1 MDIKINSIIVRL
13 LIPIFFVLI
22 IQSLLFSETIFSGGT
37 IEELN
42 NNSMDILNE
51 RVLRRKHYLEN
62 EISQRWTNLS
72 KFEYDIQ
79 QQMIQFLEHK
89 EISIEE
95 FQNDSDLIVEFID
108 ELMDDTISAL
118 RRQMV
123 TGVFVVLKADSNER
137 YPGLYIRDMDPLFNP
152 YDNSDISIEIGPS
165 SVAKKNNISLG
176 RSWTP
181 TLILKEDE
189 DYSNFFYKPYRITT
203 IYPENNF
210 EDLGYW
216 SKPFSLSQYDMEIIT
231 YSAPLIDADN
241 NTYGVIG
248 IELTTDYLR
257 KILYYDEIVENK
269 KGSYLL
275 GVSSDEN
282 MEFQEVVSSGPLIKK
297 LMVEESKFNFNT
309 QPVYTHIYEM
319 EIEDNEE
326 IIYGSIHYLNLYNRN
341 NPFEN
346 DKWALIG
353 IVGEND
359 LLKASK
365 NLKNNVIMAIIMYL
379 FIGIIGVIFAG
390 MLFVRP
396 IAELVKKLK
405 ISNPEESIVLE
416 KTNIAEIDDLAL
428 AIESL
433 SRKVADSASKL
444 SQIIGMVNVPIG
456 AFEHILDED
465 RVFCTDGFF
474 NILGMEIGESES
486 KYISSTEFYNILK
499 DIQENPEYESDNIY
513 FYRKNENEKI
523 WIYLSKKEVNG
534 RLLGIIKDVT
544 DDVIEKQKIEY
555 ERDHDVL
562 TNLMNRR
569 AFQVQVRKKI
579 AKGDFKLGAFVMWD
593 IDNLKDIND
602 LYGHDFGDIYIKN
615 TAKILSEINYLNGIV
630 ARMAGD
636 EFYAFIYGYDTKD
649 EIRNIIKYMHKKL
662 HDTII
667 YIPDNI
673 QFPIE
678 VSTGVSWYPDDSMDY
693 DELIKYADFAMY
705 ESKNN
710 KKCEIVEFNMDKYK
724 KNRPQINKKLCSCNK
739 N

>member
-309 QPVYTHIYEM
+309 QPVYTHIHEM

-523 WIYLSKKEVNG
+523 WIYLSKEEVNG

>member
-523 WIYLSKKEVNG
+523 WIYLSKEEVNG

-693 DELIKYADFAMY
+693 DDLIKYADFAMY

>member
-1 MDIKINSIIVRL
+1 M
-13 LIPIFFVLI
+13 LI

-523 WIYLSKKEVNG
+523 WIYLSKEEVNG

>member
-523 WIYLSKKEVNG
+523 WIYLSKEEVNG